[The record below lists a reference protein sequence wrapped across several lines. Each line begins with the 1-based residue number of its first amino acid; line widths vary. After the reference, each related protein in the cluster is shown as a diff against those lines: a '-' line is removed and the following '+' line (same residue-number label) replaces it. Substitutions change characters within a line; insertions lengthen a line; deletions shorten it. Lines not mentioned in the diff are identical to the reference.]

1 MVDKEET
8 MVHRIEIYYQRPEL
22 DTRARRILDRLNGLG
37 LSGNI
42 SAVLLSDI
50 YTLEGDFTQA
60 ELLQAAQLLSNPVVS
75 RFIIDKERTLKD
87 FSHAIEVGFLPGV
100 TDNVASTT
108 RETLQD
114 SWQHRFPREAR
125 IYSSRIYYLSGC
137 LEAKDVAIISAS
149 LANSLIQSVHVKSQ
163 AEYRAAGGMELVV
176 PRVSLMET
184 ARVKTIDLDIPAEEL
199 EILGKKGILDH
210 YDDKQQPVFRGPLA
224 LDRPYL
230 DVIVDYFKNKEGR
243 HPTDIELESL
253 AQTWSEHC
261 KHTIFA
267 ASIDE
272 VVDGLYRSYIKGATA
287 KIRASRGA
295 EDPCVSV
302 FVDNSGAIIFDDE
315 YLVTDKVE
323 THNSPSALDPF
334 GGAITGIVGVNR
346 DTVGFG
352 LGAKPVL
359 NRYGFCFADPDD
371 YAPIYRSPGRHN
383 QALLPRQIMDG
394 VIDGVRVG
402 GNCSGIPTTQGFMVF
417 DRHYKGKPL
426 VFVGTVGLIPRL
438 IGNLPSH
445 LKKAKA
451 GDYIVMV
458 GGRVGLDGIHGA
470 TFSSEALTGGSP
482 ATAVQIGDPITQK
495 KFSDCLVK
503 TARDLKL
510 YNSITDNGAGGLSCS
525 VAEMA
530 RECGGCLVD
539 LDKVPTKYPG
549 IAPWQI
555 WISESQER
563 MTLAVPPENWEQL
576 QNLLSSQGVEGTIIG
591 RFTDTGRCQVR
602 YHDQTIMDMDLD
614 FLHNGLPPKVLQTES
629 CRVALSPV
637 ELPIQLPVNDLFLKL
652 FSRLNICSR
661 SFVSTQYDYE
671 VQGGSVLK
679 PLVGRNQ
686 VDNFATVVR
695 PVLDKP
701 RGIAVSQS
709 LYPSCSELDPYAM
722 AAAGIDTAVR
732 NLLAVGCPLE
742 RIALLDN
749 FCWCSSNDPRRL
761 WQLKEAARACYE
773 IAVEYGTPFISGK
786 DSMFNDFCG
795 YDSDDQPITI
805 SVPPTLLISSLGVI
819 PHVRKIRSFAFQE
832 PGDVIYLLGDT
843 GTELGGSEFLAMLRD
858 KKLLLEDEGGI
869 VPQVRAGDFRAI
881 YEQVCRLV
889 EQGLCRSLYPL
900 AQGGLA
906 VALGK
911 SSMAHGLGVTIN
923 VPDDKRVE
931 FYLFAESMGRFLVSV
946 DSRQRQVFES
956 AAAAIPRY
964 CLGEVNKNGR
974 LEVFQGEIKYVDLPV
989 DALLA
994 AYQQP
999 FSGF

>member
-1 MVDKEET
+1 MVHKEEA
-8 MVHRIEIYYQRPEL
+8 MAHRIEIYYQQPEL
-22 DTRARRILDRLNGLG
+22 DTRARRIFVRLKGLG
-37 LSGNI
+37 LGGSI
-42 SAVLLSDI
+42 TAVSISDI
-50 YTLEGDFTQA
+50 YTLEGDFTDA
-60 ELLQAAQLLSNPVVS
+60 ELLQAAELLRNPVVHQL
-75 RFIIDKERTLKD
+75 IIDKARTLRE
-87 FSHAIEVGFLPGV
+87 FSHAFEVGFLPGV

-114 SWQHRFPREAR
+114 SWQRRLPPDAG
-125 IYSSRIYYLSGC
+125 IYSSRIFYLVGDID
-137 LEAKDVAIISAS
+137 EKDVARISAS
-149 LANSLIQSVHVKSQ
+149 LANPLIQRVQVKTQ
-163 AEYRAAGGMELVV
+163 AGYRTEGGMDPVV
-176 PRVSLMET
+176 PRVSLTET
-184 ARVKTIDLDIPAEEL
+184 VGVKTIDLDIPAEEL
-199 EILGKKGILDH
+199 EIIGKKGIIDH
-210 YDDKQQPVFRGPLA
+210 YDDNKQPVFRGPLA
-224 LDRPYL
+224 LERPYL
-230 DVIVDYFKNKEGR
+230 DVIIDYFKHKEHR

-267 ASIDE
+267 ASMDE
-272 VVDGLYRSYIKGATA
+272 VVDGLYRHYIKGATA
-287 KIRASRGA
+287 KIRASRG
-295 EDPCVSV
+295 EDDPCVSV

-359 NRYGFCFADPDD
+359 NRYGYCFADPGD
-371 YAPIYRSPGRHN
+371 YAPIYRSPGRQN
-383 QALLPRQIMDG
+383 QALLPRRIMDG

-417 DRHYKGKPL
+417 DHRYKGKPL
-426 VFVGTVGLIPRL
+426 VFVGTVGLIPRF
-438 IGNLPSH
+438 IDDLPSH

-503 TARDLKL
+503 VVRDLKL

-530 RECGGCLVD
+530 RECGGCLVE

-549 IAPWQI
+549 MAPWQI

-602 YHDQTIMDMDLD
+602 YHDQTIMDVDLD
-614 FLHNGLPPKVLQTES
+614 FLHNGLPAKVLHTEP
-629 CRVALSPV
+629 CRVVLSPV
-637 ELPIQLPVNDLFLKL
+637 ELPLQLPVNDLFLKL

-679 PLVGRNQ
+679 PLIGRNRI
-686 VDNFATVVR
+686 DNFATVVR
-695 PVLDKP
+695 PLLDKP
-701 RGIAVSQS
+701 RGVAVSQS
-709 LYPSCSELDPYAM
+709 LYPSYSELDPYVM
-722 AAAGIDTAVR
+722 AAAGIDTAIR

-749 FCWCSSNDPRRL
+749 FCWCSSNDPGRL
-761 WQLKEAARACYE
+761 WQLKESARACYE
-773 IAVEYGTPFISGK
+773 IAVAYGTPFISGK

-795 YDSDDQPITI
+795 FDSDDQPITI

-819 PHVRKIRSFAFQE
+819 PHVDRVRSFAFQE
-832 PGDVIYLLGDT
+832 SGDLLYLIGET
-843 GTELGGSEFLAMLRD
+843 GSELGGSEFLTMLQD
-858 KKLLLEDEGGI
+858 EKLLAGENRGI

-881 YEQVCRLV
+881 YEQICSLL

-911 SSMAHGLGVTIN
+911 SSMAHGLGATIK
-923 VPDDKRVE
+923 VPGNKRLE
-931 FYLFAESMGRFLVSV
+931 HYLFAESSGRCLVSI
-946 DSRQRQVFES
+946 DPRKRQVFES
-956 AAAAIPRY
+956 VVAAIPSHY
-964 CLGEVNKNGR
+964 LGTVNKSGH
-974 LEVFQGEIKYVDLPV
+974 LEVLQAETTYVDV
-989 DALLA
+989 SIKELLA

-999 FSGF
+999 FAGF

>member
-1 MVDKEET
+1 MN
-8 MVHRIEIYYQRPEL
+8 MAHRIEIYYQQPEL
-22 DTRARRILDRLNGLG
+22 DTRARQILERFNGLG
-37 LSGNI
+37 LSGRVDSVYI
-42 SAVLLSDI
+42 SDI
-50 YTLEGDFTQA
+50 YTLDGDFTAA
-60 ELLQAAQLLSNPVVS
+60 ELLQAARLLSNPVVHQ
-75 RFIIDKERTLKD
+75 FIIDKERTLKD
-87 FSHAIEVGFLPGV
+87 FSYAIEVGFLPGV
-100 TDNVASTT
+100 TDNVASST

-114 SWQHRFPREAR
+114 SWKRRLPRESG
-125 IYSSRIYYLSGC
+125 IYSSRIFYLVGD
-137 LEAKDVAIISAS
+137 LGDQALARIAAS
-149 LANSLIQSVHVKSQ
+149 LANPLIQRVYIKALADYQ
-163 AEYRAAGGMELVV
+163 AEGGMNPAV
-176 PRVSLMET
+176 PRVALTET
-184 ARVKTIDLDIPAEEL
+184 DEVKTIDLDIPGEQL
-199 EILGKKGILDH
+199 ESLGKKGIIDH
-210 YDDKQQPVFRGPLA
+210 YDDHGQPVFRGPLA
-224 LDRPYL
+224 LERPYL
-230 DVIVDYFKNKEGR
+230 DVIVDYFKHKEHR
-243 HPTDIELESL
+243 SPTDIELESL

-272 VVDGLYRSYIKGATA
+272 VIDGLYRHYIKGATA
-287 KIRASRGA
+287 KIRASRGDD
-295 EDPCVSV
+295 DPCVSV

-359 NRYGFCFADPDD
+359 NRYGFCFADPND
-371 YAPIYRSPGRHN
+371 YEPIYRSPGRQN
-383 QALLPRQIMDG
+383 QALFPRRIMEG

-417 DRHYKGKPL
+417 DHRYKGKPL
-426 VFVGTVGLIPRL
+426 VFVGTVGLIPRF
-438 IGNLPSH
+438 INDVPSH
-445 LKKAKA
+445 LKKAKV

-503 TARDLKL
+503 AARDLQL
-510 YNSITDNGAGGLSCS
+510 YSSITDNGAGGLSCS

-549 IAPWQI
+549 MAPWQI

-563 MTLAVPPENWEQL
+563 MTLAVPPENWEKL

-591 RFTDTGRCQVR
+591 RFTDTGRCQVC

-629 CRVALSPV
+629 CRLLSSPF
-637 ELPIQLPVNDLFLKL
+637 ELPVQLPVNDLFLKL

-679 PLVGRNQ
+679 PLIGRNQ
-686 VDNFATVVR
+686 IDNFATVVR
-695 PVLDKP
+695 PVLDSP

-709 LYPSCSELDPYAM
+709 LYPSYSELDPYAM
-722 AAAGIDTAVR
+722 AAAGIDTAIR

-749 FCWCSSNDPRRL
+749 FCWCSSNDPGRL

-773 IAVEYGTPFISGK
+773 VAVEYGTPFISGK

-795 YDSDDQPITI
+795 YDPDDQPITI

-832 PGDVIYLLGDT
+832 PGDLIYLIGET
-843 GTELGGSEFLAMLRD
+843 GSELGGSEFLALLRD
-858 KKLLLEDEGGI
+858 EKLLVEEDRGI
-869 VPQVRAGDFRAI
+869 VPQVKAGGFRAI
-881 YEQVCRLV
+881 YEHVCRLV

-906 VALGK
+906 LALGK
-911 SSMAHGLGVTIN
+911 SSMAHGLGVTIK

-931 FYLFAESMGRFLVSV
+931 FYLFAESLGRFLVSV

-956 AAAAIPRY
+956 AAAVIPWHF
-964 CLGEVNKNGR
+964 LGEVNESGR
-974 LEVFQGEIKYVDLPV
+974 LEVLQGEKVYVDV
-989 DALLA
+989 AVKKLLA
-994 AYQQP
+994 AYRQP

>member
-1 MVDKEET
+1 MI
-8 MVHRIEIYYQRPEL
+8 HRLEIYYQQPEL
-22 DTRARRILDRLNGLG
+22 DNRASRMAERLNALG
-37 LSGNI
+37 LSVEI
-42 SAVLLSDI
+42 STVLISDI
-50 YTLEGDFTQA
+50 YTLEGDFTA
-60 ELLQAAQLLSNPVVS
+60 GELLQAAKLLSNPVVHQ
-75 RFIIDKERTLKD
+75 FGIDKPRLPKGLTYAL
-87 FSHAIEVGFLPGV
+87 EVGFLPGV

-108 RETLQD
+108 RETLED
-114 SWQHRFPREAR
+114 SWQRRIPRESG
-125 IYSSRIYYLSGC
+125 IYSSRIFYLLDDVSEGD
-137 LEAKDVAIISAS
+137 LESIVAS
-149 LANSLIQSVHVKSQ
+149 LANPLIQRVQVKT
-163 AEYRAAGGMELVV
+163 RAAYEADGGMTPAV
-176 PRVSLMET
+176 PRVSLTET
-184 ARVKTIDLDIPAEEL
+184 AQIKTINLDIPPEEL

-224 LDRPYL
+224 LERPYL
-230 DVIVDYFKNKEGR
+230 DAIADYFKRKEGR
-243 HPTDIELESL
+243 RPTDVELESL

-272 VVDGLYRSYIKGATA
+272 VLDGLYRHYIKGATA
-287 KIRASRGA
+287 KIRASRGDD
-295 EDPCVSV
+295 DPCVSV

-359 NRYGFCFADPDD
+359 NRYGFCFADPSD
-371 YAPIYRSPGRHN
+371 YAPIYRSPGRQN
-383 QALLPRQIMDG
+383 QALFPRRIMDG

-417 DRHYKGKPL
+417 DQRYKGKPL
-426 VFVGTVGLIPRL
+426 VFVGTVGLIPRF
-438 IGNLPSH
+438 IDDLPSH
-445 LKKAKA
+445 EKKAKA

-530 RECGGCLVD
+530 RECGGCLVE

-563 MTLAVPPENWEQL
+563 MTLAVPPENWEKL
-576 QNLLSSQGVEGTIIG
+576 QILLRSQGVEGTIIG
-591 RFTDTGRCQVR
+591 RFTATGRCQVR
-602 YHDQTIMDMDLD
+602 YHDQMIMDLDLD
-614 FLHNGLPPKVLQTES
+614 FLHNGLPPKVLQTEP
-629 CRVALSPV
+629 CRVTLSPV
-637 ELPIQLPVNDLFLKL
+637 VLPESLPVNDLFLKL

-661 SFVSTQYDYE
+661 SFVSTQYDFE

-679 PLVGRNQ
+679 PLVGRNLI
-686 VDNFATVVR
+686 DNFATVVR

-701 RGIAVSQS
+701 RGVAVSQS
-709 LYPSCSELDPYAM
+709 LYPSYSELDPYAM
-722 AAAGIDTAVR
+722 AAAGIDSAIR
-732 NLLAVGCPLE
+732 NLVAVGCPLE

-749 FCWCSSNDPRRL
+749 FCWCSANDPRRL

-773 IAVEYGTPFISGK
+773 IAVAYGTPFISGK

-795 YDSDDQPITI
+795 YDADDQPITI

-843 GTELGGSEFLAMLRD
+843 GTELGGSEFLALLRD
-858 KKLLLEDEGGI
+858 EKLLVEEERGI
-869 VPQVRAGDFRAI
+869 VPQVRARDFRAI
-881 YEQVCRLV
+881 YEHICRLV

-906 VALGK
+906 LALGK
-911 SSMAHGLGVTIN
+911 SSMAHGLGATIK
-923 VPDDKRVE
+923 VPDDKRAE
-931 FYLFAESMGRFLVSV
+931 FYLFAESMGRFLVSI
-946 DSRQRQVFES
+946 DSQKRRMFES
-956 AAAAIPRY
+956 AAAAIP
-964 CLGEVNKNGR
+964 CHFLGEVNESGR
-974 LEVFQGEIKYVDLPV
+974 LEVLQGEKAYVDV
-989 DALLA
+989 AVKELLS

>member
-1 MVDKEET
+1 MT
-8 MVHRIEIYYQRPEL
+8 MIHRLEIYYQQPEL
-22 DTRARRILDRLNGLG
+22 DNRARRMGERLNALG
-37 LSGNI
+37 LSVEI
-42 SAVLLSDI
+42 STVLISDI
-50 YTLEGDFTQA
+50 YTLEGDFTA
-60 ELLQAAQLLSNPVVS
+60 GELLQAAQLLSNPVVHQ
-75 RFIIDKERTLKD
+75 FGIDKPRLPEGLTYAL
-87 FSHAIEVGFLPGV
+87 EVGFLPGV

-108 RETLQD
+108 RETLED
-114 SWQHRFPREAR
+114 SWQRPIPREAG
-125 IYSSRIYYLSGC
+125 IYSSRIFYL
-137 LEAKDVAIISAS
+137 LDDVNERDVERIVAS
-149 LANSLIQSVHVKSQ
+149 LANPLIQRVQVKT
-163 AEYRAAGGMELVV
+163 RAAYEVDGGMTPVV
-176 PRVSLMET
+176 PRVSLTET
-184 ARVKTIDLDIPAEEL
+184 AGVKTINLDIPPEEL
-199 EILGKKGILDH
+199 ETLGKKGIIDH
-210 YDDKQQPVFRGPLA
+210 YDDHEQPVFRGPLA
-224 LDRPYL
+224 LERSSL
-230 DVIVDYFKNKEGR
+230 DVIVDYFKHKEGR

-272 VVDGLYRSYIKGATA
+272 VIDGLYRHYIKGATA
-287 KIRASRGA
+287 KIRASRGDD
-295 EDPCVSV
+295 DPCVSV

-359 NRYGFCFADPDD
+359 NRYGFCFADPND
-371 YAPIYRSPGRHN
+371 YAPIYRSPGRQN
-383 QALLPRQIMDG
+383 QALFPRRIMDG

-417 DRHYKGKPL
+417 DHRYKGKPL
-426 VFVGTVGLIPRL
+426 VFVGTVGLIPRF
-438 IGNLPSH
+438 INNLPSH
-445 LKKAKA
+445 EKKAKA

-503 TARDLKL
+503 AARDLQL

-530 RECGGCLVD
+530 RECGGCLVE
-539 LDKVPTKYPG
+539 LEKVPTKYPG

-576 QNLLSSQGVEGTIIG
+576 QNLLKSQGVEGTIIG

-602 YHDQTIMDMDLD
+602 YHDQTIMDLDLD

-629 CRVALSPV
+629 CQVALSAV
-637 ELPIQLPVNDLFLKL
+637 ELPSRLPVNDLFLTL

-679 PLVGRNQ
+679 PLIGRNQ
-686 VDNFATVVR
+686 IDNFATVVR

-701 RGIAVSQS
+701 RGVAVSQS
-709 LYPSCSELDPYAM
+709 LFPSYGELDPYAM
-722 AAAGIDTAVR
+722 AAAGIDSAIR

-742 RIALLDN
+742 HIALLDN
-749 FCWCSSNDPRRL
+749 FCWCSANDPRRL

-773 IAVEYGTPFISGK
+773 VAVAYGTPFISGK

-795 YDSDDQPITI
+795 FDADDQPITI

-819 PHVRKIRSFAFQE
+819 PHVDRVRSFAFQE
-832 PGDVIYLLGDT
+832 AGDLIYLLGET
-843 GTELGGSEFLAMLRD
+843 GSELGGSEFLALLRD
-858 KKLLLEDEGGI
+858 EKFLAGEDRGI
-869 VPQVRAGDFRAI
+869 VPQVRPGEFRAI
-881 YEQVCRLV
+881 YEHVCHLL

-911 SSMAHGLGVTIN
+911 SSMAHGLGATIK
-923 VPDDKRVE
+923 VPADKRVE
-931 FYLFAESMGRFLVSV
+931 FYLFAESMGRFLVSI
-946 DSRQRQVFES
+946 DSRKRRIFES
-956 AAAAIPRY
+956 AAAAIP
-964 CLGEVNKNGR
+964 CHFLGEVNESGR
-974 LEVFQGEIKYVDLPV
+974 LEVLQGEKAYVDIAV
-989 DALLA
+989 KELLA

>member
-1 MVDKEET
+1 MI
-8 MVHRIEIYYQRPEL
+8 HRIEIYYPQPEL
-22 DTRARRILDRLNGLG
+22 DTRARRIFDRLNGLG
-37 LSGNI
+37 LSGRI
-42 SAVLLSDI
+42 SAVFISDI
-50 YTLEGDFTQA
+50 YSLEGDFSAA
-60 ELLQAAQLLSNPVVS
+60 ELLQAAQLLSNPVVHQ
-75 RFIIDKERTLKD
+75 FIIDKARTLKD

-125 IYSSRIYYLSGC
+125 IYSSRIFYLVGDID
-137 LEAKDVAIISAS
+137 EQDVARISAS
-149 LANSLIQSVHVKSQ
+149 LANPLIQQVHVKTQ
-163 AEYRAAGGMELVV
+163 VGYRTEGGMDPVV
-176 PRVSLMET
+176 PRVSLTET
-184 ARVKTIDLDIPAEEL
+184 AGVKTIDLDIPVAQL
-199 EILGKKGILDH
+199 EILGKKGIIDH
-210 YDDKQQPVFRGPLA
+210 YDDNERPVFRGPLA
-224 LDRPYL
+224 LGRPYL
-230 DVIVDYFKNKEGR
+230 DVIIDYFKHKEHR

-272 VVDGLYRSYIKGATA
+272 VVDGLYRHYIKGATA
-287 KIRASRGA
+287 KIRGFRG
-295 EDPCVSV
+295 EDDPCVSV

-359 NRYGFCFADPDD
+359 NRYGFCFADPED
-371 YAPIYRSPGRHN
+371 YVPIYRSPARQN

-417 DRHYKGKPL
+417 DHRYKGKPL
-426 VFVGTVGLIPRL
+426 VFVGTVGLIPRF
-438 IGNLPSH
+438 IDDLPSH
-445 LKKAKA
+445 EKKAKA

-503 TARDLKL
+503 VARDLKL

-530 RECGGCLVD
+530 RECGGCLVE

-549 IAPWQI
+549 MAPWQI

-563 MTLAVPPENWEQL
+563 MTLAVPPESWEQL
-576 QNLLSSQGVEGTIIG
+576 QDLLSRQGVEGTIIG
-591 RFTDTGRCQVR
+591 KFTDTGRCQVL
-602 YHDQTIMDMDLD
+602 YQGQTVVDLDLD
-614 FLHNGLPPKVLQTES
+614 FLHNGLPAKVLQTEP
-629 CRVALSPV
+629 CRVVLSPV
-637 ELPIQLPVNDLFLKL
+637 ALPLKLPVNDLFLKL

-679 PLVGRNQ
+679 PLIGRNRI
-686 VDNFATVVR
+686 DNFATVVR

-701 RGIAVSQS
+701 RGVAVSQS
-709 LYPSCSELDPYAM
+709 LYPSYSELDPYAM
-722 AAAGIDTAVR
+722 AAAGIDTSIR
-732 NLLAVGCPLE
+732 NLLAVGCPFE

-749 FCWCSSNDPRRL
+749 FCWCSSNDPGRL

-795 YDSDDQPITI
+795 FNSDDQPITI
-805 SVPPTLLISSLGVI
+805 SVPPSLLISSLGVI
-819 PHVRKIRSFAFQE
+819 PHVDRVRSFAFQE
-832 PGDVIYLLGDT
+832 AGDLIYLIGET
-843 GTELGGSEFLAMLRD
+843 GSELGGSEFLALLRD
-858 KKLLLEDEGGI
+858 EKLFAGEETGL
-869 VPQVRAGDFRAI
+869 VPQVQAGDFQAV
-881 YEQVCRLV
+881 YGQVSGLV
-889 EQGLCRSLYPL
+889 EQGLCHSLYPL

-911 SSMAHGLGVTIN
+911 SAMAHGLGATIKI
-923 VPDDKRVE
+923 PDDKRLE
-931 FYLFAESMGRFLVSV
+931 HYLFAESLGRFLVSINP
-946 DSRQRQVFES
+946 RKCQVFES
-956 AAAAIPRY
+956 AAAAIPCY
-964 CLGEVNKNGR
+964 YLGTVNKSGR
-974 LEVFQGEIKYVDLPV
+974 LEVLQGETKWVDISV
-989 DALLA
+989 DALLS
-994 AYQQP
+994 AYRQP

>member
-1 MVDKEET
+1 
-8 MVHRIEIYYQRPEL
+8 MVHRIEIFYRRPEM
-22 DTRARRILDRLNGLG
+22 DNRGRQILDRLNGLG
-37 LSGNI
+37 LDGSV
-42 SAVLLSDI
+42 SFVLLSDV
-50 YTLEGDFTQA
+50 YTLDGDFTAA
-60 ELLQAAQLLSNPVVS
+60 ELQQAAQLLSNPVVH
-75 RFIIDKERTLKD
+75 RFTIDEARELED
-87 FSHAIEVGFLPGV
+87 FSFALEIGFLPGV
-100 TDNVASTT
+100 TDNIASTT

-114 SWQHRFPREAR
+114 TWKRRLPPDAG
-125 IYSSRIYYLSGC
+125 IYSSRVYYLAGDLSR
-137 LEAKDVAIISAS
+137 ADVEQIAVD
-149 LANSLIQSVHVKSQ
+149 LANPLIQRIHIKSQ
-163 AEYRAAGGMELVV
+163 AEYLADGGMEPVV
-176 PRVSLMET
+176 PRVSLAET
-184 ARVKTIDLDIPAEEL
+184 TEVKTVALDIADEEL
-199 EILGKKGILDH
+199 EILGKKGIVDH
-210 YDDKQQPVFRGPLA
+210 YNDRGEPVFRGPLA

-230 DVIVDYFKNKEGR
+230 DVIIDYFKNVEHR

-272 VVDGLYRSYIKGATA
+272 VTDGLYRCYIKGATA
-287 KIRASRGA
+287 KIRASRGDQ
-295 EDPCVSV
+295 DPCVSV
-302 FVDNSGAIIFDDE
+302 FVDNSGAIVFDDD

-371 YAPIYRSPGRHN
+371 DEPIYRSPGRRD
-383 QALLPRQIMDG
+383 QALLPRQIMEG

-417 DRHYKGKPL
+417 DHRYKGKPL
-426 VFVGTVGLIPRL
+426 VFVGTVGLIPRR
-438 IGNLPSH
+438 IGDQPSH
-445 LKKAKA
+445 EKKARA

-503 TARDLKL
+503 VARDLQL
-510 YNSITDNGAGGLSCS
+510 YHSITDNGAGGLSCS

-530 RECGGCLVD
+530 RECGGCLVE
-539 LDKVPTKYPG
+539 LDRVPTKYPG
-549 IAPWQI
+549 MAPWQI

-563 MTLAVPPENWEQL
+563 MTLAVPPENWEKL
-576 QNLLSSQGVEGTIIG
+576 QELLQSQGVEGTVIG
-591 RFTDTGRCQVR
+591 EFTDSGRCQVR
-602 YHDQTIMDMDLD
+602 YHGRTVMDMDLD
-614 FLHNGLPPKVLQTES
+614 FLHNGLPAKVLRTEC
-629 CRVALSPV
+629 CRVDLSPL
-637 ELPIQLPVNDLFLKL
+637 ELPPALPVNDLFLKL
-652 FSRLNICSR
+652 FSRLNIGSR

-679 PLVGRNQ
+679 PLIGRNLI
-686 VDNFATVVR
+686 DNFATVVR

-701 RGIAVSQS
+701 RGVAVSQS
-709 LYPSCSELDPYAM
+709 LYPAYSELDPYAM

-749 FCWCSSNDPRRL
+749 FCWCSSHDPARL
-761 WQLKEAARACYE
+761 WQLKETARACHD
-773 IAVEYGTPFISGK
+773 IAVAYGTPFISGK

-795 YDSDDQPITI
+795 YDADDRPVAI

-819 PHVRKIRSFAFQE
+819 PHVRQVRSFAFQE
-832 PGDVIYLLGDT
+832 PGDLLYLIGELDKS
-843 GTELGGSEFLAMLRD
+843 LGGSEFQAML
-858 KKLLLEDEGGI
+858 KDEGLLTNGQTGL
-869 VPQVRAGDFRAI
+869 VPRVRTAEFRVV
-881 YEQVCRLV
+881 YEQICQLV
-889 EQGLCRSLYPL
+889 ARGLCRSLHPL

-906 VALGK
+906 AALGK
-911 SSMAHGLGVTIN
+911 SAMAHGLGAAIRL
-923 VPDDKRVE
+923 PDDRRVE
-931 FYLFAESMGRFLVSV
+931 HYLFAESMGCFLVSV
-946 DSRQRQVFES
+946 GPGDRRAFES
-956 AAAAIPRY
+956 ATADIP
-964 CLGEVNKNGR
+964 CLFLGEVSGDAS
-974 LEVFQGEIKYVDLPV
+974 LEVRQGKIKHVEVPV
-989 DALLA
+989 ATLLA
-994 AYQQP
+994 AYRQP
-999 FSGF
+999 FAAFQGD